1 MATLAMTVG
10 AITSTKTA
18 TNANANAI
26 ISGYIEARHGPVGGT
41 PQEKLDWF
49 INDLVG
55 YVREQHA
62 LLKRQKAIDLAA
74 VDAYVAAENWT

>member
-1 MATLAMTVG
+1 MATLTMTVG

-18 TNANANAI
+18 TNVNANAI
-26 ISGYIEARHGPVGGT
+26 ISGYIEARRGPVEGT

-49 INDLVG
+49 VADLVK

-62 LLKRQKAIDLAA
+62 LLKRQKAIDISA
-74 VDAYVAAENWT
+74 VDAYTAAENWT